1 MYFVVKEEKGYVEF
15 ASCSLYIRLTSW
27 RFGMSSLSH
36 ARASRTDQRYRGG
49 IAEAEAFRRQ
59 HSQRRKIYRSR
70 AEETPCTFQ
79 SKYRTMKLPAERSP
93 AKSDFLQLRKIYSGN
108 METGETGDI
117 RRVFALKHVIS
128 EDDSLQIGQ
137 V

>member
-1 MYFVVKEEKGYVEF
+1 
-15 ASCSLYIRLTSW
+15 
-27 RFGMSSLSH
+27 
-36 ARASRTDQRYRGG
+36 
-49 IAEAEAFRRQ
+49 
-59 HSQRRKIYRSR
+59 
-70 AEETPCTFQ
+70 
-79 SKYRTMKLPAERSP
+79 MKLPAERSP